1 MTQRSNFRPN
11 QPLIEFLGIEGLDEG
26 MTTEENPMIT
36 TAEAAE
42 QLGIDVA
49 KFHRLVAKH
58 NMDPLRKLPGVRGAM
73 LWDARVIEALRTEA
87 TS

>member
-1 MTQRSNFRPN
+1 
-11 QPLIEFLGIEGLDEG
+11 
-26 MTTEENPMIT
+26 MIT

-49 KFHRLVAKH
+49 KFHRLVSKH
-58 NMDPLRKLPGVRGAM
+58 RIDPARQLPGLRGAM
-73 LWDARVIEALRTEA
+73 LWDASAIEALRTEA

>member
-1 MTQRSNFRPN
+1 
-11 QPLIEFLGIEGLDEG
+11 
-26 MTTEENPMIT
+26 MIT

-58 NMDPLRKLPGVRGAM
+58 HIDPARKLSGIRGAM
-73 LWDARVIEALRTEA
+73 LWDPHVIEALRKDI

>member
-1 MTQRSNFRPN
+1 
-11 QPLIEFLGIEGLDEG
+11 
-26 MTTEENPMIT
+26 MIT

-58 NMDPLRKLPGVRGAM
+58 NLDPARKLPGVRGAM

>member
-1 MTQRSNFRPN
+1 
-11 QPLIEFLGIEGLDEG
+11 
-26 MTTEENPMIT
+26 MIT

-73 LWDARVIEALRTEA
+73 LWDTDTINTLRNEV